1 MSRFE
6 LVKKGTETVVSKIK
20 ENFSREFMKKVYDIY
35 IDDCMSI
42 VEKTIRF
49 DKIFTEEF
57 GHRKDYRRIGEGTNR
72 FVCLLD
78 NHIVKVAYN
87 YLAYIDNLNE
97 LARAKHVPKEFAR
110 AYESNGII
118 LISEYVTVMDKDDF
132 IDSQTEIGRILD
144 KLASN
149 INPLRKKEGEYYILG
164 DMGMSSKN
172 YGNWG
177 RRTNGEIVV
186 LDYGYYYKVPY
197 EKWHEINVCPSCEG
211 ELVYTN
217 DYSELLC
224 NDCQTKV
231 KYTTIRNNLGYEH
244 IIKTIKE
251 GLYDDVYV
259 KFDENGKI
267 QVDVMEEVEIVEEEV
282 EAKLPEDVEFRLDN
296 TMSRFFEI
304 VELVKRN
311 KYVDEYIKEDI
322 LEKLDEEEEMYDE
335 VLFPMLKAAINI
347 SYNNAESYLND
358 MKKIFNERYDELLSE
373 EVEKIHDEKISDTK
387 NIVEELYDEPD
398 FLENDD
404 LSGNFDIDGSG
415 NSFLDRLDKISMDA
429 PVIEGVSLDD
439 ILSLDFSN
447 IEMADD
453 VKTTDGDISE
463 DLSLED
469 MLNVL
474 DEIDGVEKEE
484 IVTNEGDL
492 KEEFEEAY
500 ENLHRSL
507 TELIAMLMGVTGEEF
522 FIDQGDIYR
531 TYLNGE
537 FIDMDYSPE
546 VNASNILGGSSPEEF
561 AFPLYRHLLA
571 KYDYD
576 SEKAFDDFEAI
587 YRLEET
593 ISVPSDLNSVTE
605 NREYVLKQIASRFE
619 TDIDTRTIKNRIGY
633 ELQKYYDVMDEYY
646 KDFEPEEKEISIHDP
661 EYYLQSAMKDPDL
674 EKEIKAAKDEL
685 ADELIQLGMKL
696 DNMDGKVVYYYDVE
710 SMMDVT
716 EEEIFDTIKHNLKC
730 IDRNGEIKYNLKDE
744 ILNAYYATYGKIV
757 NDKDLDI
764 FKYGNS
770 MTKELGYT
778 AKKRIRRPI
787 LKAKIVDKNSPEDMY
802 KPLLFDRVDYTKFII
817 EQRYEHIMKRDSE
830 TMAKI
835 NEIELA
841 LSNKN
846 LYYYKEDFCRYRMI
860 QSNDKVKF
868 ILTEKELALLNLYQ
882 ERYGRVAIKDADK
895 AYAKTILKSL
905 DDEFEIGQE
914 TKIFMETV
922 VEKGLN
928 EAYAER
934 QFRINILEMS
944 GTMTRKEYLERI

>member
-1 MSRFE
+1 MSKFE
-6 LVKKGTETVVSKIK
+6 LVKKGTETISSKIK

-57 GHRKDYRRIGEGTNR
+57 GDRKDYRRIGEGTNR

-97 LARAKHVPKEFAR
+97 LARAKFVPKEFAK

-144 KLASN
+144 DLASN

-197 EKWHEINVCPSCEG
+197 EKWHEINVCPSCEN
-211 ELVYTN
+211 ELRYTS
-217 DYSELLC
+217 DYSELEC
-224 NDCQTKV
+224 TECSTKV

-244 IIKTIKE
+244 IIKTIKD
-251 GLYDDVYV
+251 GLYNDKYI
-259 KFDENGKI
+259 KFDQNGKI
-267 QVDVMEEVEIVEEEV
+267 TVDVMEEVEIVEEVVEV
-282 EAKLPEDVEFRLDN
+282 KLPEDVEFRLDN
-296 TMSRFFEI
+296 SMARFFEI

-311 KYVDEYIKEDI
+311 KSVSEDIKYEI
-322 LEKLDEEEEMYDE
+322 LEKLDEESDMYDE
-335 VLFPMLKAAINI
+335 VLLPMLKAAVMI
-347 SYNNAESYLND
+347 SADNADIYLED
-358 MKKIFNERYDELLSE
+358 MKKLFHERHDELLSE
-373 EVEKIHDEKISDTK
+373 EIEKDQVEKISETK
-387 NIVEELYDEPD
+387 SVIEDMYDEPD
-398 FLENDD
+398 FLEDDD
-404 LSGNFDIDGSG
+404 LYGNFDIHGSG
-415 NSFLDRLDKISMDA
+415 NGFIDRLDKLSMEA

-439 ILSLDFSN
+439 ILSLDFGN
-447 IEMADD
+447 MEIVDD
-453 VKTTDGDISE
+453 SKNNDDYISE
-463 DLSLED
+463 DISLEE
-469 MLNVL
+469 MINVL
-474 DEIDGVEKEE
+474 DELDGKNDKVEEEGLDDEFKE
-484 IVTNEGDL
+484 V
-492 KEEFEEAY
+492 F

-507 TELIAMLMGVTGEEF
+507 ADLIAMMMDLTGEEC
-522 FIDQGDIYR
+522 FIDEGDIYR

-537 FIDMDYSPE
+537 FIDMDYSPD
-546 VNASNILGGSSPEEF
+546 VNALNILGGPSPEEF
-561 AFPLYRHLLA
+561 AFPLYRHLLS

-576 SEKAFDDFEAI
+576 SDKAFDEFESL

-593 ISVPSDLNSVTE
+593 ISIPSDLNSVTE
-605 NREYVLKQIASRFE
+605 NREYVLKQISSRFE
-619 TDIDTRTIKNRIGY
+619 TDIDTRTLKNHIGF
-633 ELQKYYDVMDEYY
+633 ELQKYYDLMDEYY
-646 KDFEPEEKEISIHDP
+646 KGFEPEEKELAISDP
-661 EYYLQSAMKDPDL
+661 EYYLENAMKDSDL
-674 EKEIKAAKDEL
+674 AEEIKGAKEDL
-685 ADELIQLGMKL
+685 ADELAQLGM
-696 DNMDGKVVYYYDVE
+696 DINSVDGKIVYYYDIE
-710 SMMDVT
+710 NMMDVT
-716 EEEIFDTIKHNLKC
+716 EEELYDVIKNRLKC
-730 IDRNGEIKYNLKDE
+730 VDRNGEIKYNLKDE
-744 ILNAYYATYGKIV
+744 ILNMYYAMYDKIA
-757 NDKDLDI
+757 NDVDMDI

-770 MTKELGYT
+770 MTKEVGYT
-778 AKKRIRRPI
+778 AKKRISRP
-787 LKAKIVDKNSPEDMY
+787 LLRAKIVDKDSNVDMF
-802 KPLLFDRVDYTKFII
+802 KPILFDRVDYTRFII

-830 TMAKI
+830 NMAKI

-846 LYYYKEDFCRYRMI
+846 LYYYKEDFCKYRMI

-868 ILTEKELALLNLYQ
+868 LLVDKEVALLNLYQ
-882 ERYGRVAIKDADK
+882 ERYGNVSIKDVDK
-895 AYAKTILKSL
+895 AYARTILKSL
-905 DDEFEIGQE
+905 DEEFEIGQE
-914 TKIFMETV
+914 TKLFMETI
-922 VEKGLN
+922 VEKGLS

-944 GTMTRKEYLERI
+944 GTMTRQEYLDRI